1 MTGVLIVLAVDAVAV
16 PSIYEIWYLIL
27 CFVIQFFSTHS
38 LFHSSNLNRPE

>member
-16 PSIYEIWYLIL
+16 PSISEIWYLIL
-27 CFVIQFFSTHS
+27 CFAIQFFCTHN